1 MIYGD
6 TSEDGV
12 RYSNDQPAASVNG
25 TKFNNPGNDTIDASA
40 MPAYNDGFVG
50 VVIYGGAGNDII
62 YGSQD
67 DDHLAGGSGDD
78 TIYARAGNDHVYG
91 DSSFNV
97 NLLLFAQDQ
106 ITRFDANDAGQLAKI
121 NAMFTVPTTPTP
133 GADHLY
139 GDDGADIIL
148 GDHGVIAQASGTRRI
163 ETTGAIARIETTRE
177 DVGGADTIQG
187 NAGDDIILGGQLGDV
202 IDGNEGNNIILGDHG
217 YIDYVVS
224 DGDRSD
230 IDAIVSTSTTDFG
243 GADQITAGAGQD
255 IIIGGRFGDTINA
268 GDGDNLV
275 IGDSG
280 RILAAASGAPQL
292 AGLPITLGTVETI
305 EVADGGD
312 DLIVTGS
319 GKDIVLG
326 GAQSDDIRAG
336 AGNDIVH
343 GDNAQLG
350 WTADNDAFT
359 LDTLTTTANAI
370 GGSDTIRGEA
380 GDDVLIGGAA
390 GDRIDG
396 GDGRDLIFGDNV
408 RLDRT
413 IGDGMANARY
423 RTLTGAEGGQIYS
436 TLPGT
441 AGTVLV
447 NSASSTIPGGE
458 PVWEDFN
465 IELLDHDLAT
475 QTAAGNNFGNDYI
488 AGGAGDDQIF
498 GELGNDVI
506 QGDGSIDLA
515 VGATRLAD
523 GTLSVQASV
532 GGRHRRRR
540 LHRGQRR
547 QRRDLR
553 QPRPGRHHR
562 RQLEPLQPDDPCAA
576 AGRRRPDLRRRRHR
590 HRAQRRR

>member
-1 MIYGD
+1 M
-6 TSEDGV
+6 TPST
-12 RYSNDQPAASVNG
+12 AARVTINSRAGPG
-25 TKFNNPGNDTIDASA
+25 TTRSTR
-40 MPAYNDGFVG
+40 
-50 VVIYGGAGNDII
+50 GAGND
-62 YGSQD
+62 D
-67 DDHLAGGSGDD
+67 
-78 TIYARAGNDHVYG
+78 VYG
-91 DSSFNV
+91 DLAFNV

-106 ITRFDANDAGQLAKI
+106 IARFDANDAGQLAKI

-139 GDDGADIIL
+139 GGDGADVIF
-148 GDHGVIAQASGTRRI
+148 GDHGVITQVSGTRRI

-187 NAGDDIILGGQLGDV
+187 NAGNDIILGGQLGDV
-202 IDGNEGNNIILGDHG
+202 VDGNEGNNIILGDHG
-217 YIDYVVS
+217 YVDYVVA
-224 DGDRSD
+224 DGDHSD
-230 IDAIVSTSTTDFG
+230 FDAIVSTSTTNFG

-255 IIIGGRFGDTINA
+255 TIIGGRFGDTINA
-268 GDGDNLV
+268 GDGDNLI

-280 RILAAASGAPQL
+280 RILAVAFGAPQL

-305 EVADGGD
+305 EVADGGN
-312 DLIVTGS
+312 DLIVAGG

-336 AGNDIVH
+336 AGNDIVD

-370 GGSDTIRGEA
+370 GGSDTICGEE

-447 NSASSTIPGGE
+447 NSASSTHPG
-458 PVWEDFN
+458 WR
-465 IELLDHDLAT
+465 
-475 QTAAGNNFGNDYI
+475 AGL
-488 AGGAGDDQIF
+488 GGLQHRAPRPRPRD
-498 GELGNDVI
+498 
-506 QGDGSIDLA
+506 
-515 VGATRLAD
+515 AD
-523 GTLSVQASV
+523 S
-532 GGRHRRRR
+532 GRQQLRQR
-540 LHRGQRR
+540 LHRGRR
-547 QRRDLR
+547 GQ
-553 QPRPGRHHR
+553 
-562 RQLEPLQPDDPCAA
+562 
-576 AGRRRPDLRRRRHR
+576 RPDLRPARQRHDPGRRLDRPRGRRDAPCRRHAGR
-590 HRAQRRR
+590 PALGGGSRPTATTTSRATAATT